1 MRILVVGGEGTVGKA
16 AISGFSKG
24 HEIIRAGR
32 KSGDIHV
39 DVNDE
44 TSVNAMFAKLKTV
57 DAVVACTGHSY
68 FGPVATMTPTQFLD
82 GVKDK
87 VMGQV
92 NLVLLGMPHVA
103 DDGSFT
109 LTSGIL
115 SRDPVRQGSNAAA
128 TDGALDAFVIG
139 AAIEMPRGIRI
150 NAVSPGLL
158 ADAAQKYDGFF
169 PGHVPVSNE
178 RIGFAFA
185 KSVEGAIN
193 GQIICVD

>member
-1 MRILVVGGEGTVGKA
+1 MRILVVGGEGTVGKTA
-16 AISGFSKG
+16 VNHLRPR
-24 HEIIRAGR
+24 HEVLTAGR
-32 KSGDIHV
+32 SSGDFRV

-44 TSVNAMFAKLKTV
+44 ASVKAMFAELKSI
-57 DAVVACTGHSY
+57 DAVVICTGHSY

-87 VMGQV
+87 VMGQI

-103 DDGSFT
+103 DGGSFT

-115 SRDPVRQGSNAAA
+115 SRDPIRQGSNAATA
-128 TDGALDAFVIG
+128 DGALDAFVIG

-158 ADAAQKYDGFF
+158 ADAAQKYDGYF
-169 PGHVPVSNE
+169 PGHMPVSSE
-178 RIGFAFA
+178 RVGFAFA

-193 GQIICVD
+193 GQIITVD

>member
-24 HEIIRAGR
+24 HDIIRAGR
-32 KSGDIHV
+32 NSGDVHV
-39 DVNDE
+39 NVNDE
-44 TSVNAMFAKLKTV
+44 ASVAAMFAKLKTV

-68 FGPVATMTPTQFLD
+68 FGPVNTMTPTQFLD

-87 VMGQV
+87 LMGQV
-92 NLVLLGMPHVA
+92 NLVLLGMAHLA
-103 DDGSFT
+103 DGGSFT

-115 SRDPVRQGSNAAA
+115 SRDPIRQGANAAA
-128 TDGALDAFVIG
+128 TDGAIDAFVIG

-150 NAVSPGLL
+150 NAGSPGLL

>member
-16 AISGFSKG
+16 AISGFAKT
-24 HEIIRAGR
+24 HEIIVAGR
-32 KSGDIHV
+32 KSGAIQV

-44 TSVNAMFAKLKTV
+44 VSVTAMYQKVGKV

-68 FGPVATMTPTQFLD
+68 FGPVASMSPTQFLD
-82 GVKDK
+82 GLKDK
-87 VMGQV
+87 MMGQV
-92 NLVLLGMPHVA
+92 NLVLLGLNHVN
-103 DDGSFT
+103 DGGSFT

-115 SRDPVRQGSNAAA
+115 SRDPIRQGSNAAA
-128 TDGALDAFVIG
+128 CDGALDAFVIG
-139 AAIEMPRGIRI
+139 SAIEMPRGIRI

-158 ADAAQKYDGFF
+158 ADAAQKYDGYF
-169 PGHVPVSNE
+169 PGHDPVSNQ
-178 RIGFAFA
+178 RVGLAFA

>member
-16 AISGFSKG
+16 AISGFAKT
-24 HEIIRAGR
+24 HEIIVAGR
-32 KSGDIHV
+32 KSGAIQV

-44 TSVNAMFAKLKTV
+44 VSVTAMYQKVGKV

-68 FGPVATMTPTQFLD
+68 FGPVASMSPTQFLD
-82 GVKDK
+82 GLKDK
-87 VMGQV
+87 MMGQV
-92 NLVLLGMPHVA
+92 NLVLLGLNHVN
-103 DDGSFT
+103 DGGSFT

-115 SRDPVRQGSNAAA
+115 SRDPIRQGANAAA
-128 TDGALDAFVIG
+128 CDGALDAFVIG
-139 AAIEMPRGIRI
+139 SAIEMPRGIRI

-158 ADAAQKYDGFF
+158 ADAAQKYDGYF
-169 PGHVPVSNE
+169 PGHDPVSNQ
-178 RIGFAFA
+178 RVGLAFA

>member
-1 MRILVVGGEGTVGKA
+1 MRILVVGGEGTVGRA
-16 AISGFSKG
+16 AVNHLRPRHEVLTAGRSKG
-24 HEIIRAGR
+24 DFR
-32 KSGDIHV
+32 V
-39 DVNDE
+39 NVNDE
-44 TSVNAMFAKLKTV
+44 ASVRAMFADVKTV

-92 NLVLLGMPHVA
+92 NLVLLGMAHVA
-103 DDGSFT
+103 DGGSFT

-115 SRDPVRQGSNAAA
+115 SRDPIREGSNAAA

-158 ADAAQKYDGFF
+158 ADAAQKYDGYF
-169 PGHVPVSNE
+169 PGHLPVSSE
-178 RIGFAFA
+178 RVGFAFG

>member
-16 AISGFSKG
+16 AISGFAKT
-24 HEIIRAGR
+24 HEIIVAGR
-32 KSGDIHV
+32 KSGAIQV

-44 TSVNAMFAKLKTV
+44 VSVTAMYQKVGKV

-68 FGPVATMTPTQFLD
+68 FGPVASMSPTQFLD
-82 GVKDK
+82 GLKDK

-92 NLVLLGMPHVA
+92 NLVLLGFNHVN
-103 DDGSFT
+103 DGGSFT

-128 TDGALDAFVIG
+128 CDGALDAFVIG
-139 AAIEMPRGIRI
+139 SAIEMPRGIRI

-158 ADAAQKYDGFF
+158 ADAAQKYDGYF
-169 PGHVPVSNE
+169 PGHDPVSNQ
-178 RIGFAFA
+178 RVGLAFA

>member
-1 MRILVVGGEGTVGKA
+1 MRILVVGGEGTVGQA
-16 AISGFSKG
+16 AISDLKKR
-24 HEIIRAGR
+24 HEIVTAGR
-32 KSGDIHV
+32 SSGDIKV
-39 DVNDE
+39 DVMDE
-44 TSVNAMFAKLKTV
+44 ASVVAMFAKLKSV

-82 GVKDK
+82 GFKDK

-92 NLVLLGMPHVA
+92 NLVLLGMAHVT
-103 DDGSFT
+103 DGGSFT

-115 SRDPVRQGSNAAA
+115 SRDPIRQGSNAAA

-158 ADAAQKYDGFF
+158 ADAAQKYDGYF
-169 PGHVPVSNE
+169 PGHMPVTSE
-178 RIGFAFA
+178 RVGFAFS

>member
-16 AISGFSKG
+16 AIGGFAKTND
-24 HEIIRAGR
+24 IIIAGR
-32 KSGDIHV
+32 KSGDIQV

-44 TSVNAMFAKLKTV
+44 ASVTAMFAKLKTI

-68 FGPVATMTPTQFLD
+68 FGPVATMTPAQFLE

-87 VMGQV
+87 VMGQI
-92 NLVLLGMPHVA
+92 NLVLLGMAHVA
-103 DDGSFT
+103 DGGSFT

-115 SRDPVRQGSNAAA
+115 SRDPIRQGANAAA
-128 TDGALDAFVIG
+128 TDGAIDAFVIG

-158 ADAAQKYDGFF
+158 AAAAQKYDGYF
-169 PGHVPVSNE
+169 PGHIPVSSE
-178 RIGFAFA
+178 RVGYAFA

-193 GQIICVD
+193 GQIITVD

>member
-16 AISGFSKG
+16 AISGFAKT
-24 HEIIRAGR
+24 HEIIVAGR
-32 KSGDIHV
+32 KSGAIQV

-44 TSVNAMFAKLKTV
+44 VSVTAMYQKVGKV

-68 FGPVATMTPTQFLD
+68 FGPVASMSPTQFLD
-82 GVKDK
+82 GLKDK

-92 NLVLLGMPHVA
+92 NLVLLGLNHVN
-103 DDGSFT
+103 DGGSFT

-115 SRDPVRQGSNAAA
+115 SRDPIRQGANAAA
-128 TDGALDAFVIG
+128 CDGALDAFVIG
-139 AAIEMPRGIRI
+139 SAIEMPRGIRI

-158 ADAAQKYDGFF
+158 ADAAQKYDGYF
-169 PGHVPVSNE
+169 PGHDPVSNQ
-178 RIGFAFA
+178 RVGLAFA

-193 GQIICVD
+193 GQIVCVD

>member
-1 MRILVVGGEGTVGKA
+1 MRILVVGGEGTVGQA
-16 AISGFSKG
+16 AISDLKKR
-24 HEIIRAGR
+24 HEIVTAGR
-32 KSGDIHV
+32 SSGDIKV
-39 DVNDE
+39 DVMDE
-44 TSVNAMFAKLKTV
+44 ASVVAMFAKLKSV

-82 GVKDK
+82 GFKDK

-92 NLVLLGMPHVA
+92 NLVLLGMAHVT
-103 DDGSFT
+103 DGGSFT

-115 SRDPVRQGSNAAA
+115 SRDPIRQGSNAAA

-158 ADAAQKYDGFF
+158 ANAAQKYDGYF
-169 PGHVPVSNE
+169 PGHMPVTSE
-178 RIGFAFA
+178 RVGFAFS

>member
-24 HEIIRAGR
+24 HDIIRAGR
-32 KSGDIHV
+32 KSGDLHV

-44 TSVNAMFAKLKTV
+44 ASVTAMFAKLKSV

-68 FGPVATMTPTQFLD
+68 FGPVSTMTPTQFLD

-92 NLVLLGMPHVA
+92 NLVLLGMAHVA
-103 DDGSFT
+103 DGGSFT

-115 SRDPVRQGSNAAA
+115 SRDPIRQGSNAAA

-169 PGHVPVSNE
+169 PGHKPVSNE

-185 KSVEGAIN
+185 KSVEGAVN

>member
-24 HEIIRAGR
+24 HDIIRAGR
-32 KSGDIHV
+32 NSGDLHV
-39 DVNDE
+39 NVNDE
-44 TSVNAMFAKLKTV
+44 ASVAAMFAKLKTV

-68 FGPVATMTPTQFLD
+68 FGPVNTMTPTQFLD

-87 VMGQV
+87 LMGQV
-92 NLVLLGMPHVA
+92 NLVLLGMAHLA
-103 DDGSFT
+103 DGGSFT

-115 SRDPVRQGSNAAA
+115 SRDPIRQGSNAAA
-128 TDGALDAFVIG
+128 TDGAIDAFVIG

-158 ADAAQKYDGFF
+158 ADAAEKYDGYF
-169 PGHVPVSNE
+169 PGHVPVSSE

>member
-16 AISGFSKG
+16 AISGFSKT

-32 KSGDIHV
+32 TSGDVHV
-39 DVNDE
+39 DITDE
-44 TSVNAMFAKLKTV
+44 ASVQAMFATVQSV

-68 FGPVATMTPTQFLD
+68 FGPVSTMTPTQFLD
-82 GVKDK
+82 GFKDK
-87 VMGQV
+87 VMGQI
-92 NLVLLGMPHVA
+92 NLVLLGMPHVS
-103 DDGSFT
+103 DGGSFT

-115 SRDPVRQGSNAAA
+115 SRDPIRQGANAAA

-158 ADAAQKYDGFF
+158 ADAAQKYDGYF
-169 PGHVPVSNE
+169 PGHIPVSSQ
-178 RIGFAFA
+178 RVGFAFA
-185 KSVEGAIN
+185 KSVEGAVN

>member
-1 MRILVVGGEGTVGKA
+1 MRILVAGGTGTVGKA
-16 AISGFSKG
+16 AIAALGK

-32 KSGDIHV
+32 SSGDVRV
-39 DVNDE
+39 DVMDE
-44 TSVNAMFAKLKTV
+44 ASVAAMFAEVGKV
-57 DAVVACTGHSY
+57 DAIVACTGHSH
-68 FGPVATMTPTQFLD
+68 FGPVAAMTPTQFLD
-82 GVKDK
+82 GFKDK

-92 NLVLLGMPHVA
+92 NLTLIGLPFVN
-103 DDGSFT
+103 DGGSIT

-158 ADAAQKYDGFF
+158 EDAAVKYDGYF
-169 PGHVPVSNE
+169 PGHDPVSS
-178 RIGFAFA
+178 RRVGLAFA
-185 KSVEGAIN
+185 KSVEGAIT
-193 GQIICVD
+193 GQVIKVD

>member
-16 AISGFSKG
+16 AISGFAKT
-24 HEIIRAGR
+24 HEIIVAGR
-32 KSGDIHV
+32 KSGAIQV

-44 TSVNAMFAKLKTV
+44 VSVTAMYQKVGKV

-68 FGPVATMTPTQFLD
+68 FGPVATMSPTQFLD
-82 GVKDK
+82 GLKDK
-87 VMGQV
+87 MMGQV
-92 NLVLLGMPHVA
+92 NLVLLGLNHVN
-103 DDGSFT
+103 DGGSFT

-115 SRDPVRQGSNAAA
+115 SRDPIRQGANAAA
-128 TDGALDAFVIG
+128 CDGALDAFVIG
-139 AAIEMPRGIRI
+139 SAIEMPRGIRI

-158 ADAAQKYDGFF
+158 ADAAQKYDGYF
-169 PGHVPVSNE
+169 PGHDPVSNQ
-178 RIGFAFA
+178 RVGLAFA